1 VEISRDNI
9 SGSELQEYSDSDR
22 FIKIPIENYFKL
34 IDIEPVPPQIALVN
48 AIQNPDYRF
57 IVAVLSRR
65 TGKTLISNIIGHL
78 ITLVPGKNILIMAPN
93 YSLSS
98 ISWEL
103 QRQLLN
109 TFDIELERSNAKD
122 KVIELKNGSTIR
134 MGSVGQADSVVG
146 RSYDLIIFDECA
158 LNNDGMDAFNIQLR
172 PTLDKPGSKAIFIS
186 TPRGKNWFHE
196 FYKRGFDENFLTWAS
211 IRSTYKDNPRASDE
225 DISDARASMSTAE
238 FAQEYEADFIAL
250 EGQVYNLNKENIIE
264 VDRSKLMI
272 YDTVAGLDLGFR
284 DPTAMVTLV
293 TDGYNFYVVD
303 EFLENENTTA
313 GYAER
318 IQAQIREHDIDFV
331 YIDSAAQQTKF
342 DLAMDYD
349 ISTVNAKKSVLDG
362 IGYVA
367 SIIDHDRLFIDKNCK
382 HTIDMLDNYRWD
394 DKEGLL
400 RERPLHNRY
409 SHMADALR
417 YALYSHSYNMVELGE
432 VS

>member
-225 DISDARASMSTAE
+225 DISDSRASMSTAE
-238 FAQEYEADFIAL
+238 FAKEYEADFIAL